1 MIVEHDRETTMIEV
15 IELTTDR
22 AKLDHDLMVAITS
35 GAPGQTVGFA
45 NFMLRNALLY
55 SDRNDSYPKAFLNTT
70 KDREIA
76 EYSALSKT
84 YHPPQ
89 PQVLLKISQSF
100 GSFLGLADMGI
111 RHLVRQK

>member
-1 MIVEHDRETTMIEV
+1 
-15 IELTTDR
+15 
-22 AKLDHDLMVAITS
+22 
-35 GAPGQTVGFA
+35 VGYG
-45 NFMLRNALLY
+45 NLLLRNALLC
-55 SDRNDSYPKAFLNTT
+55 SDRNDSNLKAFLTTT

-84 YHPPQ
+84 YHIPR
-89 PQVLLKISQSF
+89 PQVLRNMSQGF